1 MRSKK
6 RVTWVVTL
14 LSFLLVL
21 TGCSENQQVIFDG
34 ALKMQNVT
42 SLQQQTTMTFKLSGS
57 GFEPAVQQQVDMATA
72 FMNNAKLDLKVK
84 TSGNEERTINKSQV
98 DINLAMQGMNIAIPI
113 WVDSDLA
120 ASTPKVT
127 EIVKLPQIATASLPP
142 QFASKEYMV
151 LNPYTMAASGQS
163 NLDMSKLAALGK
175 SMQLKQVEFLTSFS
189 KRFNPDIKVVSKGSQ
204 NLLTSE
210 GTKLAQLYEV
220 KLNDS
225 QLKDFIR
232 YTVNNFANDKEAML
246 FVKEFMDSILEV
258 SQVPEQVKTLS
269 EFDQAFEEFNVNK
282 QASLDKFNGVMDQ
295 LKGVTILGDQGIEVQ
310 YAIVNGYVV
319 KKSGTIDLKV
329 DLAQIEQLINTLNG
343 KQGTSS
349 DAKGNL
355 NLMVNFSTV
364 TSDINIPVEIQIPE
378 VNQNNSFD
386 YMDLIKTF
394 TPNRSARVAG
404 QDGYKTARAIGEEY
418 SNGGQCTSIILA
430 SGVSFPDAL
439 SSSILS
445 RKFNAPIL
453 LVGTTVEESSEAFD
467 FIASHSNPDTKFYI
481 IGGTGVIGT
490 SFETELRKVGHE
502 NIERLSGFDRYDTGM
517 AVVEKANVEPGTP
530 VFVISGESFPDVLSA
545 SSFAGSKQY
554 PTLLAGQNYL
564 ADKTKAYIKN
574 NKPST
579 VYIVGGV
586 SAVSQSVEDQI
597 KELAPTAIVN
607 RLAGNDRFDTAGVIL
622 NQFSTSPQKV
632 YLANGFNY
640 QDAITGS
647 ALAAKTGDPVLLID
661 HTLGTL
667 PPATEAYLKK
677 LRAAGSRPM
686 VRALGGVVVVPDL
699 LIKQAENIL
708 DGK

>member
-6 RVTWVVTL
+6 KITWVVML
-14 LSFLLVL
+14 LSLLLVL
-21 TGCSENQQVIFDG
+21 TGCSENQQVIFDA

-57 GFEPAVQQQVDMATA
+57 GFDPAVQQQVDMATA
-72 FMNNAKLDLKVK
+72 FVNNAKLDLKAK
-84 TSGNEERTINKSQV
+84 TSGNEEKTINKSQV

-120 ASTPKVT
+120 SSTPKVT
-127 EIVKLPQIATASLPP
+127 EIVKLPQIAAASLPP
-142 QFASKEYMV
+142 QFASKQYMV

-204 NLLTSE
+204 DITTSE
-210 GTKLAQLYEV
+210 GTKLAELYEV

-225 QLKDFIR
+225 QLKDFVR

-258 SQVPEQVKTLS
+258 SQVPEQAKTLS
-269 EFDQAFEEFNVNK
+269 EFDQAFEEFNVNM

-295 LKGVTILGDQGIEVQ
+295 LKGVTILGDQGIAVQ

-319 KKSGTIDLKV
+319 KESGTIDLKV
-329 DLAQIEQLINTLNG
+329 DLAQINQLINTLNAQ
-343 KQGTSS
+343 QGTPP

-355 NLMVNFSTV
+355 NLIVNFSTV
-364 TSDINIPVEIQIPE
+364 TSDINTPVEIQIPE
-378 VNQNNSFD
+378 VNETNSFD

-394 TPNRSARVAG
+394 IPNHSRVAG

-418 SNGGQCTSIILA
+418 SKGGQCTSIILA

-439 SSSILS
+439 SSGILS

-453 LVGTTVEESSEAFD
+453 LVGSTVEESSEAFD

-481 IGGTGVIGT
+481 IGGTGIIGT
-490 SFETELRKVGHE
+490 SFETELGKLGHA

-545 SSFAGSKQY
+545 SSIAGAKQY

-564 ADKTKAYIKN
+564 ADKTKAYLKN

-622 NQFSTSPQKV
+622 NQFSSSPQTV
-632 YLANGFNY
+632 YLANGFNF
-640 QDAITGS
+640 QDAIAGS

-677 LRAAGSRPM
+677 LREAGKRPM

>member
-6 RVTWVVTL
+6 KITWVVML
-14 LSFLLVL
+14 LSLLLVL
-21 TGCSENQQVIFDG
+21 TGCSENQQVIFDA

-57 GFEPAVQQQVDMATA
+57 GFDPATQQQVDMATA
-72 FMNNAKLDLKVK
+72 FVNNAKLDLKAK
-84 TSGNEERTINKSQV
+84 TSGNEEKTINKSQV

-120 ASTPKVT
+120 ASTPKVK
-127 EIVKLPQIATASLPP
+127 EIIKLPQIAAASMPP
-142 QFASKEYMV
+142 QFAGKEYMV

-163 NLDMSKLAALGK
+163 NLDVSKFAALGK

-204 NLLTSE
+204 NLTTSE

-225 QLKDFIR
+225 QLKDFVR
-232 YTVNNFANDKEAML
+232 YTVNNFVNDKEAML

-258 SQVPEQVKTLS
+258 SQVPEQAKILS
-269 EFDQAFEEFNVNK
+269 GFDQAFEEFNVNK

-319 KKSGTIDLKV
+319 KESGTIDLKV
-329 DLAQIEQLINTLNG
+329 DLAQINQLINTLSA
-343 KQGTSS
+343 QPGTSS
-349 DAKGNL
+349 VAKGNL
-355 NLMVNFSTV
+355 NLIVNFSTV
-364 TSDINIPVEIQIPE
+364 TSDINTPVEIQIPQ
-378 VNQNNSFD
+378 VNETNSFD

-404 QDGYKTARAIGEEY
+404 QDGYKTARAISEEY

-439 SSSILS
+439 SSGILS

-453 LVGTTVEESSEAFD
+453 LVGTSVEESSEAFD

-490 SFETELRKVGHE
+490 SFETELRKVGHA
-502 NIERLSGFDRYDTGM
+502 NIERLSGFDRYDTDM
-517 AVVEKANVEPGTP
+517 AVVEKASIEPGTP

-545 SSFAGSKQY
+545 SSIAAAKQY

-586 SAVSQSVEDQI
+586 LAVSQSVEDQI

-622 NQFSTSPQKV
+622 NEFSSSPQTV

-677 LRAAGSRPM
+677 LREEGKRPM